1 MKLIQYLE
9 VVNLF
14 ANGIIGVGPDLL
26 GPDVFQDYF
35 GLFGIIPEISLLADS
50 LFVFDFYSLAIVV
63 KDTSSRQPLGPS
75 SLSTVQW
82 S

>member
-1 MKLIQYLE
+1 VKFIQYLE
-9 VVNLF
+9 VINLF
-14 ANGIIGVGPDLL
+14 VDSIIGIRPDFL
-26 GPDVFQDYF
+26 GADVFQDYF

-63 KDTSSRQPLGPS
+63 KDTSSRQPRGPS